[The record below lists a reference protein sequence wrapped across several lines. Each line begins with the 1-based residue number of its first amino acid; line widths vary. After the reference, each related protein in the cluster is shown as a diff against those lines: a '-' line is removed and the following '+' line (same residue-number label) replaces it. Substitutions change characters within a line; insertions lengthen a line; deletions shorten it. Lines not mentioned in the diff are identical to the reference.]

1 MTTTDALPQSLRDVA
16 VPALLL
22 FAALGGPVSGQQ
34 AEPALPRDT
43 IVAVQI
49 TLDRSGFSPGV
60 IDGKWGGLTQQALAA
75 WQEANDL
82 KATGQFDS
90 TTGANFPAC
99 GPITTNYVVAAED
112 IAQLGSGT
120 EDWLERSKLDRMPF
134 TTIVELLAEKF
145 HAKEAFIQALN
156 PQITDW
162 PAVKSGQ
169 TVTVPNLQAAE
180 ASKPVKADRLKVNL
194 SAKTIRAYD
203 ANGKLIALFP
213 CSIAAQQA
221 KRPVGTLTVQTVAL
235 NPNYTFDPVNF
246 PELNEQQKAYGK
258 LMIPPGPNNPV
269 GTAWIGLSRLGYGMH
284 GTPHPEQIGR
294 TESHG
299 CFRLANWNARR
310 LAQMVSIG
318 TPVEVTLE

>member
-1 MTTTDALPQSLRDVA
+1 MTTTDALPQSLRDIA

-49 TLDRSGFSPGV
+49 TLDRSGFSPGT
-60 IDGKWGGLTQQALAA
+60 IDGKWGALTQQALAA
-75 WQEANDL
+75 WQEANDP
-82 KATGQFDS
+82 KPTGQFDS

-99 GPITTNYVVAAED
+99 GPTTTNYVVAAED

-120 EDWLERSKLDRMPF
+120 EDWLERSKLDHMLF

-145 HAKEAFIQALN
+145 HAKEAFILALN

-162 PAVKSGQ
+162 LSVKAGQAVN
-169 TVTVPNLQAAE
+169 VPNLRAAE
-180 ASKPVKADRLKVNL
+180 VSKPVKAERLKVNL

-203 ANGKLIALFP
+203 ANGKLTALFP

-246 PELNEQQKAYGK
+246 PELNEQQKVYGK

-269 GTAWIGLSRLGYGMH
+269 GTAWIGLSRPGYGMH

-299 CFRLANWNARR
+299 CFRLANWNAQR

-318 TPVEVTLE
+318 TPVEVVE